1 MKYVFLRLLIFAVVS
16 KIHGVA
22 TDFMDT
28 LYLQLLFPR
37 KSPINYFLFYAV
49 YME

>member
-28 LYLQLLFPR
+28 LYIQAIKLSDPSR
-37 KSPINYFLFYAV
+37 HR
-49 YME
+49 